1 VTILAIGSGLLGT
14 VLGRFFKFW
23 VLVPTSASTFAIVF
37 AGSAY
42 YEYGLL
48 NALLEFAVIAT
59 CLQIGYASGLL
70 ACVTRE
76 RWRRLK
82 GPREMPRETS
92 HPAATRHR
100 QLF

>member
-1 VTILAIGSGLLGT
+1 VTTLAIGSVLLGT
-14 VLGRFFKFW
+14 VLGRFFKCW
-23 VLVPTSASTFAIVF
+23 VLVPTSAFTFAIVF

-59 CLQIGYASGLL
+59 CLQIGYLVRPSFTRHPRRVATPQGTPRN
-70 ACVTRE
+70 TRE
-76 RWRRLK
+76 
-82 GPREMPRETS
+82 PS
-92 HPAATRHR
+92 HPAATRQQ